1 MLKYENIMLLS
12 KRINFNQNKKMSLQF
27 SINIPD
33 QLQTRQISL
42 AVPKILQ
49 CHQVMT
55 KLTHY

>member
-27 SINIPD
+27 SINIAD

-42 AVPKILQ
+42 AGPKILQ